1 LQNVHSRKIE
11 TQPIMSF
18 EKILYKYEEP
28 HGIGDVYFI
37 WQKALLATTGT
48 DGSVALYNRQG
59 QLVQRIILSG

>member
-1 LQNVHSRKIE
+1 
-11 TQPIMSF
+11 MSF
-18 EKILYKYEEP
+18 EKILYKYDEP

-59 QLVQRIILSG
+59 QLVQRIILAG

>member
-1 LQNVHSRKIE
+1 
-11 TQPIMSF
+11 MSF

-59 QLVQRIILSG
+59 QLVQRIILSGWAMLNLYVIMNNDQ